1 MPWDSTAVRDCHFST
16 LSIAYGCDPG
26 WTLRLPASGTYIMMI
41 ISSRQIDAIHRR
53 LATSWPS
60 WRRHSELFAILHSI
74 RKKAHVSILHW
85 WFSRKEY
92 WLLKPKLATLTV
104 SHTFCGGASQVS
116 SNTAACGYRA
126 DDGANIDITS
136 TTSLEPMPLIDTCS
150 PRSILSEHL

>member
-1 MPWDSTAVRDCHFST
+1 MYLYF
-16 LSIAYGCDPG
+16 Y
-26 WTLRLPASGTYIMMI
+26 
-41 ISSRQIDAIHRR
+41 
-53 LATSWPS
+53 
-60 WRRHSELFAILHSI
+60 
-74 RKKAHVSILHW
+74 W